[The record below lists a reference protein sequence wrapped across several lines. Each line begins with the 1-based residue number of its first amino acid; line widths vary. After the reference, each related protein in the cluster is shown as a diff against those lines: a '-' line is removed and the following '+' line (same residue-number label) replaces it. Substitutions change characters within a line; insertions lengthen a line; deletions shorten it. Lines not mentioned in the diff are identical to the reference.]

1 MTYTYIHIY
10 TYTSQLL
17 ALVVKFERPDL
28 AAQRA
33 ALILQQN
40 LFTIKVKQLED
51 QILLR
56 LADAQVGVMS

>member
-1 MTYTYIHIY
+1 M
-10 TYTSQLL
+10 
-17 ALVVKFERPDL
+17 VKYERPDL
-28 AAQRA
+28 AAQRS

-56 LADAQVGVMS
+56 LADAQGDITENRELIEASQIKYTSNI

>member
-1 MTYTYIHIY
+1 
-10 TYTSQLL
+10 
-17 ALVVKFERPDL
+17 VVKYERPDL
-28 AAQRA
+28 AAQRS

-56 LADAQVGVMS
+56 LADAQGDITENRELIEASQIKYTSNI